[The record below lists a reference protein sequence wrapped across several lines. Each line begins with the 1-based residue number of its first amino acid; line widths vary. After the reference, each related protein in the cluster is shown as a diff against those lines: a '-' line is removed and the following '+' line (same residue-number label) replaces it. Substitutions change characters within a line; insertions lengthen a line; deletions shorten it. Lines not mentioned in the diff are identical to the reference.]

1 MESSPWG
8 EMEVVVMFPFFFD
21 PTFIVLIPALILA
34 VWAQTRVKSAF
45 HRYSKVRARRGV
57 TARDAVRAILDSNGL
72 NSVPVERV
80 PGALTDHYDPRKK
93 VLRLSESVYGSPSIA
108 AIGVAAHEAG
118 HAIQDARGYAPL
130 KLRNAFV
137 PVASLGSSL
146 ALPLFFIGFL
156 FANPTM
162 MDLGIIFFA
171 AVLLFHLVTLP
182 VELDASK
189 RALSILSDS
198 GLLASDEIGGAKA
211 VLNAAALTYVAATL
225 MSALQLVR
233 LFLLRGMRN
242 R

>member
-1 MESSPWG
+1 M
-8 EMEVVVMFPFFFD
+8 
-21 PTFIVLIPALILA
+21 
-34 VWAQTRVKSAF
+34 
-45 HRYSKVRARRGV
+45 
-57 TARDAVRAILDSNGL
+57 
-72 NSVPVERV
+72 
-80 PGALTDHYDPRKK
+80 
-93 VLRLSESVYGSPSIA
+93 
-108 AIGVAAHEAG
+108 
-118 HAIQDARGYAPL
+118 
-130 KLRNAFV
+130 
-137 PVASLGSSL
+137 ASLGSSL

>member
-1 MESSPWG
+1 
-8 EMEVVVMFPFFFD
+8 MFPFFFD
-21 PTFIVLIPALILA
+21 PTFLVLIPAVVLSI
-34 VWAQTRVKSAF
+34 WAQARIKSAF
-45 HRYSKVRARRGV
+45 GRYSQVRARRGV
-57 TARDAVRAILDSNGL
+57 TARDAARTILDSNGL
-72 NSVPVERV
+72 TNVPVERV
-80 PGALTDHYDPRKK
+80 QGALTDHYDPRSK
-93 VLRLSESVYGSPSIA
+93 VLRLSDNVYESPSIA

-137 PVASLGSSL
+137 PVASLGSSF

-162 MDLGIIFFA
+162 MNVGILFFV
-171 AVLLFHLVTLP
+171 AVLLFHLVTFP
-182 VELDASK
+182 VELDASR
-189 RALSILSDS
+189 RALSILSSS
-198 GLLASDEIGGAKA
+198 GLLATDEIGGAKA

>member
-1 MESSPWG
+1 
-8 EMEVVVMFPFFFD
+8 MFPFFFD

>member
-1 MESSPWG
+1 
-8 EMEVVVMFPFFFD
+8 MFPFFFD
-21 PTFIVLIPALILA
+21 PTFLVLIPALVLA
-34 VWAQTRVKSAF
+34 IWAQSRVKSAF
-45 HRYSKVRARRGV
+45 HRYSQINARRGV
-57 TARDAVRAILDSNGL
+57 TAREAVRAILDSNGL
-72 NSVPVERV
+72 DNVNVEMVR
-80 PGALTDHYDPRKK
+80 GALTDHYDPRSK

-118 HAIQDARGYAPL
+118 HAIQDARGYTPL
-130 KLRNAFV
+130 RLRNAFV

-156 FANPTM
+156 FSNPMM

-171 AVLLFHLVTLP
+171 AVLVFHLVTLP

-198 GLLASDEIGGAKA
+198 GLLAGDEIGGARA

-225 MSALQLVR
+225 MSALQIVR

>member
-1 MESSPWG
+1 
-8 EMEVVVMFPFFFD
+8 MEVVVMFPFFFD

>member
-1 MESSPWG
+1 
-8 EMEVVVMFPFFFD
+8 MFPFFFD
-21 PTFIVLIPALILA
+21 PTFLVLIPALILA
-34 VWAQTRVKSAF
+34 VWAQARVKSAF
-45 HRYSKVRARRGV
+45 QRYSEVRARRGV
-57 TARDAVRAILDSNGL
+57 TARDAVRTILDSNGL
-72 NSVPVERV
+72 SGVPVERV
-80 PGALTDHYDPRKK
+80 QGALTDHYDPRKK

-118 HAIQDARGYAPL
+118 HAIQDVRGYAPL

-189 RALSILSDS
+189 RALSILSD
-198 GLLASDEIGGAKA
+198 
-211 VLNAAALTYVAATL
+211 
-225 MSALQLVR
+225 
-233 LFLLRGMRN
+233 
-242 R
+242 

>member
-1 MESSPWG
+1 
-8 EMEVVVMFPFFFD
+8 MFPFFFD
-21 PTFIVLIPALILA
+21 PTFLVLIPALVLA
-34 VWAQTRVKSAF
+34 IWAQSRVKSAF
-45 HRYSKVRARRGV
+45 HRYSQVNARRGV
-57 TARDAVRAILDSNGL
+57 TAREAVRAILDSNGL
-72 NSVPVERV
+72 NNVNVEMVR
-80 PGALTDHYDPRKK
+80 GALTDHYDPRSK

-118 HAIQDARGYAPL
+118 HAIQDARGYTPL
-130 KLRNAFV
+130 RLRNAFV

-156 FANPTM
+156 FSNPMM

-171 AVLLFHLVTLP
+171 AVLVFHLVTLP

-198 GLLASDEIGGAKA
+198 GLLAGDEIGGARA

-225 MSALQLVR
+225 MSALQIVR